1 MFGIQDIGKTVSFN
15 DENNQV
21 KKGVLVS
28 AQFNGIIDV
37 REKETGKVHY
47 GMATANILN
56 SHMHE
61 PIQMTQSIVEIINT
75 NHSQYRNRYVVVE
88 TYPLGEIGYLD
99 EQGIYRTI
107 SEDDCFV
114 AGTIEDAKND
124 QLLSFESQKLKGEVK

>member
-1 MFGIQDIGKTVSFN
+1 MFGIQDIGKTITFKA
-15 DENNQV
+15 DNNQV
-21 KKGVLVS
+21 KKGTLVS

-37 REKETGKVHY
+37 REKVTGKVHY
-47 GMATANILN
+47 GMLTDNILN
-56 SHMHE
+56 ANMHE
-61 PIQMTQSIVEIINT
+61 PIQMTQSIVEIINPS
-75 NHSQYRNRYVVVE
+75 HHQHGNRYVVIE

-124 QLLSFESQKLKGEVK
+124 QLLSYGNQKLKGEFK